1 MPTLPIARRPLAV
14 SLKALVSGLMVLL
27 LVGCQSA
34 QLTSAGLTP
43 LGGASS
49 VSVDLGPA
57 EVRAP
62 ATLVMDYASGRT
74 LYEDQADGLRYPASL
89 TKMMTLYL
97 LFETIE
103 RGKLSPDSG
112 LVVSENA
119 ASKPPSKLGV
129 KPGETLPVRIAMQ
142 ALAVKS
148 ANDVATVV
156 AENLAGSE
164 AAFANA
170 MTAKAIQLG
179 MRHTR
184 FTTPSGLPDPRNVST
199 ARDLAL
205 LARALFSRF
214 PQYHYLYGMTEYQYG
229 GRTYRATN
237 HLLGKVPGV
246 DGLKTG
252 YINDSGSNL
261 AATCIRDGKRII
273 VVVLGGRTARERDAK
288 VTALIDQYLG
298 PAPQPLGEGVAMTFS
313 PVGGPVGG
321 YDTGDGE

>member
-1 MPTLPIARRPLAV
+1 MSFRLTLRQTLVRSTTILLSAALA
-14 SLKALVSGLMVLL
+14 LMLAA
-27 LVGCQSA
+27 CQSA

-43 LGGASS
+43 LGGGRI
-49 VSVDLGPA
+49 VDIDLGPA
-57 EVRAP
+57 ERRAP
-62 ATLVMDYASGRT
+62 ATLVLDYASGRI
-74 LYEDQADGLRYPASL
+74 LFEDQADALRYPASL

-97 LFETIE
+97 LFEAIQQ
-103 RGKLSPDSG
+103 GKISLDDT
-112 LVVSENA
+112 LTVSENA
-119 ASKPPSKLGV
+119 ASKPPSRLGV
-129 KPGETLPVRIAMQ
+129 KPGDRLPVRVAMM

-164 AAFANA
+164 AGFANA
-170 MTAKAIQLG
+170 MNAKALSLG

-184 FTTPSGLPDPRNVST
+184 FVTPSGLPDPRHVST
-199 ARDLAL
+199 ARDMGT

-214 PQYHYLYGMTEYQYG
+214 PQYRDLYKMTEYDYN
-229 GRTYRATN
+229 GRTYHATN

-261 AATCIRDGKRII
+261 AATAIRNNHRVI
-273 VVVLGGRTARERDAK
+273 VIVLGGRTARERDAK

-298 PAPQPLGEGVAMTFS
+298 PAPVTLTFS
-313 PVGGPVGG
+313 GVPGVDYG
-321 YDTGDGE
+321 TGDE